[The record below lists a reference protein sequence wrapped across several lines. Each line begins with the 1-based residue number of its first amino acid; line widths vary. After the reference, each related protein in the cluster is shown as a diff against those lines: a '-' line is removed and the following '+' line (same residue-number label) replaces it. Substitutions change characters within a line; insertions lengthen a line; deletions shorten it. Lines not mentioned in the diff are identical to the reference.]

1 MKEKGTDK
9 EIGEKSKRLLNAI
22 GGIED
27 RFIDE
32 AANHEDKVIVEYGEP
47 ATVFSELKIT
57 ITAKLAVW
65 AACACAV
72 ILAVMIFAQKLPF
85 KPAEPA
91 KLVFPEITFSDFDD
105 YFEPEK
111 MDWDKSE
118 VLMEYNLSERSRC
131 YYLYADDV
139 TSGDDSITY
148 ALSVYDRETGEDR
161 ELYSI
166 VCANDGREP
175 NLLYVYDNFLY
186 FLLHESYTDDEGN
199 WNSFNYLYRLNLT
212 DGSEEEVLAFGKEV
226 DVYLINYMFLQIGN
240 CLYFNAESR
249 WERGI
254 YCYNMEE
261 KNIFLFSQNAQNPEL
276 YKDGIMY
283 YRDKAVYYVKN
294 PNESVKKTEN
304 TLDGTAVYCIEGE
317 KKLFDL
323 DTESENYSLY
333 FNGEQ
338 IYFLGS
344 IVIND
349 DPDDGSN
356 KLNVYSCNF
365 GVYEKNGKLK
375 PIARLELI
383 FDQFVECGEMFLVGG
398 YIIYDPK
405 NNVFVELPNE
415 KDDTKQFAPYTR
427 TVVMGDDIVR
437 GVWYDMYDTENF
449 EVYRV
454 VRK

>member
-1 MKEKGTDK
+1 MNEHSKDKKISGKG
-9 EIGEKSKRLLNAI
+9 IRLLNAI

-32 AANHEDKVIVEYGEP
+32 AANREDKVTVEYGEP
-47 ATVFSELKIT
+47 TTVFAELKNI
-57 ITAKLAVW
+57 IPAKLATW
-65 AACACAV
+65 TACACAV
-72 ILAVMIFAQKLPF
+72 ILAALIFTQTVPF

-91 KLVFPEITFSDFDD
+91 KLVFPEITLSDFDD
-105 YFEPEK
+105 YFQPEK
-111 MDWDKSE
+111 MDWGKSE
-118 VLMEYNLSERSRC
+118 VLLGYNLTEGNRC

-139 TSGDDSITY
+139 TSGEDSITY

-161 ELYSI
+161 NLLSI
-166 VCANDGREP
+166 VCANDGRTP

-186 FLLHESYTDDEGN
+186 FLLHESYTDDKGN
-199 WNSFNYLYRLNLT
+199 WHNFNYLYRLNLT
-212 DGSEEEVLAFGKEV
+212 DGSEEEVLAFGRDM
-226 DVYLINYMFLQIGN
+226 DVNLINFNFLQIGN
-240 CLYFNAESR
+240 YLYFNAESR
-249 WERGI
+249 LVRGI

-261 KNIFLFSQNAQNPEL
+261 KNIFLFSENAQNPEL
-276 YKDGIMY
+276 YKDGIIY

-304 TLDGTAVYCIEGE
+304 TLDGTAGYCIEGE

-344 IVIND
+344 RVMND
-349 DPDDGSN
+349 DTDDESN
-356 KLNVYSCNF
+356 EIYVYSCNF

-383 FDQFVECGEMFLVGG
+383 FDQFVECGELFLVGG
-398 YIIYDPK
+398 YIIYDPQ
-405 NNVFVELPNE
+405 NNIFVEFPKV

-427 TVVMGDDIVR
+427 TVVIGDDIIR
-437 GVWYDMYDTENF
+437 GAWYNTENF

-454 VRK
+454 ARK